1 MKCGQIG
8 QMSFLLLSVQDDAT
22 RFRSC
27 QHFIGCNPEECLSEK
42 ISRLGHRRQ
51 RCPQSCRPASGPGD
65 RPGDQLRG
73 YRSMSA
79 PETMGVLLEQAHE
92 LETDQ
97 LEETRER
104 VRSALYEKLLSLDPK
119 QVREMLAYHLRRC
132 TTPSC
137 PTCNRVRERAAQR
150 KQQRQ
155 KSEKRMRLWR
165 GVAKSIGPML
175 ALRARAAQTTYA
187 PGGQGYHAARHS
199 FESAQSHQ
207 SEGDK

>member
-1 MKCGQIG
+1 
-8 QMSFLLLSVQDDAT
+8 
-22 RFRSC
+22 
-27 QHFIGCNPEECLSEK
+27 
-42 ISRLGHRRQ
+42 
-51 RCPQSCRPASGPGD
+51 
-65 RPGDQLRG
+65 
-73 YRSMSA
+73 MSA

-92 LETDQ
+92 LEMDQ

-150 KQQRQ
+150 KEQRQ

-165 GVAKSIGPML
+165 GVTKSIGPML

-187 PGGQGYHAARHS
+187 PGGQGYHAARRS

-207 SEGDK
+207 SEGVK

>member
-1 MKCGQIG
+1 
-8 QMSFLLLSVQDDAT
+8 
-22 RFRSC
+22 
-27 QHFIGCNPEECLSEK
+27 
-42 ISRLGHRRQ
+42 
-51 RCPQSCRPASGPGD
+51 
-65 RPGDQLRG
+65 
-73 YRSMSA
+73 MSA

-207 SEGDK
+207 SEGDKTNDPAHAVLCQSIGPNFLLATRCPS

>member
-1 MKCGQIG
+1 MP
-8 QMSFLLLSVQDDAT
+8 FLLLSVQEHAT
-22 RFRSC
+22 DSDSC

-51 RCPQSCRPASGPGD
+51 RCPQSCRPALVLATVLVI
-65 RPGDQLRG
+65 LRG

-79 PETMGVLLEQAHE
+79 PETTGVLLEQAHE

>member
-1 MKCGQIG
+1 M
-8 QMSFLLLSVQDDAT
+8 
-22 RFRSC
+22 
-27 QHFIGCNPEECLSEK
+27 P
-42 ISRLGHRRQ
+42 
-51 RCPQSCRPASGPGD
+51 
-65 RPGDQLRG
+65 
-73 YRSMSA
+73 
-79 PETMGVLLEQAHE
+79 EQAHE
-92 LETDQ
+92 IVTEQAHGFVFEQAHGPMFEQAHGLETDQ
-97 LEETRER
+97 LEETREH
-104 VRSALYEKLLSLDPK
+104 VRAALYEKLLSLDPK
-119 QVREMLAYHLRRC
+119 EVREMLANHVRGC
-132 TTPSC
+132 TAPSC
-137 PTCNRVRERAAQR
+137 PTCCRIRERAAQR

>member
-1 MKCGQIG
+1 
-8 QMSFLLLSVQDDAT
+8 
-22 RFRSC
+22 
-27 QHFIGCNPEECLSEK
+27 
-42 ISRLGHRRQ
+42 
-51 RCPQSCRPASGPGD
+51 
-65 RPGDQLRG
+65 
-73 YRSMSA
+73 
-79 PETMGVLLEQAHE
+79 MGVLLEQAHE

-150 KQQRQ
+150 KQQRK

-165 GVAKSIGPML
+165 GVAKSIGPY
-175 ALRARAAQTTYA
+175 ARVEG
-187 PGGQGYHAARHS
+187 PSCPDHLCARRPRVPCS
-199 FESAQSHQ
+199 SP
-207 SEGDK
+207 